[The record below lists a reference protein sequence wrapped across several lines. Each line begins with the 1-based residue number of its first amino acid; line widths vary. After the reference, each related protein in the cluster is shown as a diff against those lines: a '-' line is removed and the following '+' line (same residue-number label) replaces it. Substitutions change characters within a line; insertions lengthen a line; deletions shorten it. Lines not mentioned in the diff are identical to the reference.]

1 MGGRVIGVPPKS
13 CVFFFG
19 TASKQEAAVL
29 KAVEEVHR
37 TVEDAPVIV

>member
-1 MGGRVIGVPPKS
+1 MYLQSHV
-13 CVFFFG
+13 CFFFG

-37 TVEDAPVIV
+37 TVEDAPFIV

>member
-1 MGGRVIGVPPKS
+1 MYLQNHVCSFLHR
-13 CVFFFG
+13 
-19 TASKQEAAVL
+19 KQEAAVL